1 MRNHELTINGL
12 TKSAARQLG
21 QAYFSLAESM
31 DMIEDLSATSAT
43 LSHEMAKLSME
54 AAGLRVANAGLKRYI
69 KRIESGNKP
78 DVPTKE
84 ETEIDEHSASH
95 STTSDPVTPAENS
108 SDVRG

>member
-21 QAYFSLAESM
+21 QAFFSLSESM
-31 DMIEDLSATSAT
+31 EMIEELSTANANVSR
-43 LSHEMAKLSME
+43 EMAKLSME
-54 AAGLRVANAGLKRYI
+54 AAGLRIANAGLKRYI
-69 KRIESGNKP
+69 KRIEAGNKP

-84 ETEIDEHSASH
+84 ETEFDERSASH
-95 STTSDPVTPAENS
+95 STTSDPVNPAENS